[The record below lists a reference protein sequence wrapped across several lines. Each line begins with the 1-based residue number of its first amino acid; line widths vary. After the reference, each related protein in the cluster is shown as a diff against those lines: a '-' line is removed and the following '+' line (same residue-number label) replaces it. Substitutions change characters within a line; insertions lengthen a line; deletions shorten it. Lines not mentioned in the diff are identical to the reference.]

1 MATGAVIAIVVVVI
15 IVAALVAVAAMEMRR
30 RRLRRQFGPEYD
42 RLVTELGSRRKA
54 EAELSARQRR
64 VAQLDIRPLTREESA
79 RYLGEWTAIQ
89 ERFVD
94 TPGQSVAEA
103 SALITSVMRD
113 RGYPADDQ
121 DQAME
126 ALSVEHAGTLGRYRE
141 ARLTS
146 DRASSGSATT
156 DDLRNALLQ
165 YRALFEELVGRA
177 DGASLERER
186 DLTGRGAADTE
197 AAGSAERDREKA
209 AEMDRYSSVTPEEMA
224 AAADTSPANTTTTST
239 AAAATTAG
247 RTGAEPAGPAGPT
260 GESDGT
266 VTGDAV
272 SPQSRKA

>member
-177 DGASLERER
+177 DGASLERDR
-186 DLTGRGAADTE
+186 DLTG
-197 AAGSAERDREKA
+197 RDREKA

-224 AAADTSPANTTTTST
+224 AAADTSPANTSTTST
-239 AAAATTAG
+239 AATTAD
-247 RTGAEPAGPAGPT
+247 RTGAEPAGPAGPAD
-260 GESDGT
+260 ESDST

-272 SPQSRKA
+272 SPHSRKV